1 MKVATLYS
9 KRNMILNVFHF
20 DWLNIKANYMLIAV
34 CFFISCLIKM
44 KMALFFFLLIHSI
57 SAIFMVGN
65 ICYRG
70 KVSAQKAFI

>member
-34 CFFISCLIKM
+34 CFFISRLIKM
-44 KMALFFFLLIHSI
+44 KMALFFFIDT
-57 SAIFMVGN
+57 FN
-65 ICYRG
+65 ICNLYG
-70 KVSAQKAFI
+70 W